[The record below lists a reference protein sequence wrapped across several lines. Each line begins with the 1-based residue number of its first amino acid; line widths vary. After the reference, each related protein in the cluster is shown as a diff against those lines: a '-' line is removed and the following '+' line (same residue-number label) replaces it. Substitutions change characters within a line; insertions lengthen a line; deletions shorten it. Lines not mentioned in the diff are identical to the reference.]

1 MKSAKQIVAAAEKDA
16 TYLTGETSGAMFHAS
31 MTGILTAHIHSLTA
45 KLENYQAPST
55 TQEVCE
61 YGDLVIHFDY
71 QPEEKQTYDEPGCHA
86 AADVCAVYCN
96 GMDILE
102 FIGDDA
108 LNDIEEACLESVNQA
123 RQEEMYERA
132 DEYYQARKDDQLMGA
147 V

>member
-16 TYLTGETSGAMFHAS
+16 AYLTGETSGAMYFAS
-31 MTGILTAHIHSLTA
+31 MTGILTAHIKDLCD
-45 KLENYQAPST
+45 KLENYQAPSS
-55 TQEVCE
+55 TQEVCQ

-71 QPEEKQTYDEPGCHA
+71 QPEEKQTWDEPAYHA

-102 FIGDDA
+102 FIGDYT
-108 LNDIEEACLESVNQA
+108 LNEIQQACLESVKQA
-123 RQEEMYERA
+123 RQEEMYDRA
-132 DEYYQARKDDQLMGA
+132 DEYYQSRKDDQLMGA